1 MKMLLHVGCG
11 NKRKDR
17 TTRGFNTDDWW
28 EIRLDIDS
36 SVNPDVIGTVSD
48 MSGVATASVD
58 AVFSSHNIEHL
69 YPHEVPKAME
79 EFLRVLKPEGFAV
92 VTCPDL
98 RSICARIAEDKLL
111 DTLYQSAMGPITP
124 LDVMFG
130 HRGSIAA
137 GNLHMAHHTGYTKTS
152 LTETL
157 TRAGFKSVAAMER
170 PAHFDLWAIAS
181 KQALDGARA
190 RELITAH
197 FPLNP

>member
-36 SVNPDVIGTVSD
+36 SVKPDVIGTVSD

-92 VTCPDL
+92 LTCPDL

-157 TRAGFKSVAAMER
+157 TSAGFKSVAAMER

-181 KQALDGARA
+181 KQALDGVRA

>member
-17 TTRGFNTDDWW
+17 TTRGFNTNDWW

-36 SVNPDVIGTVSD
+36 SVKPDVIGTVSD

-79 EFLRVLKPEGFAV
+79 EFLRVLKPDGFAV
-92 VTCPDL
+92 LTCPDL

-111 DTLYQSAMGPITP
+111 DTLYQSGMGPITP

-130 HRGSIAA
+130 HRGSIERVTAKVFLLSPPNVKVSA
-137 GNLHMAHHTGYTKTS
+137 EEK
-152 LTETL
+152 
-157 TRAGFKSVAAMER
+157 VAAAE
-170 PAHFDLWAIAS
+170 AS
-181 KQALDGARA
+181 FFNQS
-190 RELITAH
+190 
-197 FPLNP
+197 